1 MPITVTAATQQFV
14 AAIDALTSGLPSG
27 LPESDTRTNE
37 ADLEE
42 LKQSLL
48 ERAEDLDSADIKNVT
63 LRGHEFGGSE
73 LGLQLG
79 DHHGRAR
86 RVIVETILG
95 VVADLNRYREGV
107 VQAERLLD
115 LADTG
120 SADSMVRNRARAE
133 GQIGSIMQ
141 EATAVS
147 EADSSYDDARNSEA
161 NEVRDAGQADEV
173 PTGAESSPASPDPA
187 APPGGVR

>member
-1 MPITVTAATQQFV
+1 MPITVTAATQQLV

-27 LPESDTRTNE
+27 LPEGDTRTNE
-37 ADLEE
+37 ADLEA

-48 ERAEDLDSADIKNVT
+48 ERAEDLDGADIKNVT

-95 VVADLNRYREGV
+95 VVADLDRYRDGV

-120 SADSMVRNRARAE
+120 SADSMDRNRARAE
-133 GQIGSIMQ
+133 GEVASIMQ
-141 EATAVS
+141 QATAVS
-147 EADSSYDDARNSEA
+147 EADSSYDEARNSDA
-161 NEVRDAGQADEV
+161 NEGRAPGQADEA
-173 PTGAESSPASPDPA
+173 PPEAEPPPGSPDLG
-187 APPGGVR
+187 APPGGGG

>member
-1 MPITVTAATQQFV
+1 MPISVTAATQQLV
-14 AAIDALTSGLPSG
+14 AAIDALTTGLSAQ
-27 LPESDTRTNE
+27 LPESDTRSDE
-37 ADLEE
+37 ADLES

-48 ERAEDLDSADIKNVT
+48 LRAEELDGAEIKTVT

-95 VVADLNRYREGV
+95 VVDDLNRYRDGV

-120 SADSMVRNRARAE
+120 SADSMERNRARAE
-133 GQIGSIMQ
+133 GEIGAIMQ
-141 EATAVS
+141 EAASVSAADTA
-147 EADSSYDDARNSEA
+147 YDEARNSEA
-161 NEVRDAGQADEV
+161 NEGRAPGQADEV
-173 PTGAESSPASPDPA
+173 LPEVGPPPVSPDPE
-187 APPGGVR
+187 APPGGVG